1 MNLSVIGF
9 AAMFIISDT
18 QYVHNLLFANKDYS
32 FSNSFLHY
40 LSTYETGFNDED
52 RRKHMYLSAF
62 LCVVMGCN
70 PFQTFIQLSMGILYV
85 EEFAEDGGIH
95 KSSSFCNDIQGFGT
109 NIDYSM
115 AVITS
120 LLALYVMLPTIYLV
134 AGILVPQGKN
144 EVPKLDALDREA
156 LPVRGEHEETNNCI
170 GRILH
175 GAKKMI
181 VNVSKLVS
189 ILSIDL
195 MASLHASTYMASID
209 RLLREGAHESD
220 ETEAVEPLNLLKTLN
235 KSNTDNENGDYNI
248 NSRFILPS
256 FFTLQRACRH
266 DFYLF
271 LCDVYIKCG
280 GDSVYSSDKNSLT
293 DTSCQNSLYWAD
305 IDYGFQHIA
314 LFIFAELCTSFSI
327 GTMMTRRGLLVW
339 REVCYKYILFFL
351 ICIGIWTE
359 DAFMAY
365 EPLYQRRS
373 ETCSTLYSA
382 QNENREAYS
391 LSLLS
396 IIGPRAILL
405 QILPSLSY
413 LSLFVLCTA
422 STPLVVLSKEMNQKL
437 PPFFALDALSES
449 IKREQC
455 TSGSELT
462 AESRGVMWTVYLN
475 AIHIF
480 WEESRAIMFIYNCC
494 IFFLIILILYA
505 PLDKIVAFAFLVV
518 ALHVMFIYIDH
529 VVIPIGHFFRIK
541 DDNFRL
547 MGFFN
552 SVAESEGEDEKG
564 AMDFTQSH
572 NYKMK
577 VIEAKSSDFNNLETE
592 DNNHEVSINY
602 VDNVANAYVVNP
614 IVGGQKETLDPSSTL
629 TQSSP
634 LHEKQEGYVDS
645 LEMQDTIVNSGG
657 GSGEDAVDD
666 GRSSDIESHVMFDES
681 GDEKLQD
688 GCADGLDMQDTIVN
702 DEEGRE
708 QDYLVALDESRD
720 DRAQEMIVGGDPLVC
735 IDFDPEDMPLPPSAP
750 PPPPPALPFDDSLEL
765 AADVVIDPEDYI
777 DPMML
782 DPMPRCA
789 SKETLSKVVALYDN
803 KPEEAYELEFYAGD
817 VIEVL
822 EEDSEG
828 WSKGLL
834 KGIQGMFP
842 TNYVEPYED

>member
-1 MNLSVIGF
+1 
-9 AAMFIISDT
+9 
-18 QYVHNLLFANKDYS
+18 
-32 FSNSFLHY
+32 
-40 LSTYETGFNDED
+40 
-52 RRKHMYLSAF
+52 
-62 LCVVMGCN
+62 
-70 PFQTFIQLSMGILYV
+70 
-85 EEFAEDGGIH
+85 
-95 KSSSFCNDIQGFGT
+95 
-109 NIDYSM
+109 
-115 AVITS
+115 
-120 LLALYVMLPTIYLV
+120 
-134 AGILVPQGKN
+134 
-144 EVPKLDALDREA
+144 
-156 LPVRGEHEETNNCI
+156 
-170 GRILH
+170 
-175 GAKKMI
+175 
-181 VNVSKLVS
+181 
-189 ILSIDL
+189 
-195 MASLHASTYMASID
+195 
-209 RLLREGAHESD
+209 
-220 ETEAVEPLNLLKTLN
+220 
-235 KSNTDNENGDYNI
+235 
-248 NSRFILPS
+248 
-256 FFTLQRACRH
+256 
-266 DFYLF
+266 
-271 LCDVYIKCG
+271 
-280 GDSVYSSDKNSLT
+280 
-293 DTSCQNSLYWAD
+293 
-305 IDYGFQHIA
+305 
-314 LFIFAELCTSFSI
+314 
-327 GTMMTRRGLLVW
+327 
-339 REVCYKYILFFL
+339 
-351 ICIGIWTE
+351 
-359 DAFMAY
+359 MAY

-681 GDEKLQD
+681 GDEKLRDGCADGLEMQDTIVNSGGGSGEDAVDDGRSSDIESHVIFDESGDEKLQD
-688 GCADGLDMQDTIVN
+688 GCADGLEMQDTIVN
-702 DEEGRE
+702 DEDGRE

-720 DRAQEMIVGGDPLVC
+720 DRAQEMIVGGDPLVY

-789 SKETLSKVVALYDN
+789 SKETLPKVVALYDN

-822 EEDSEG
+822 EEDNEG